1 MDANK
6 DGTLDQAD
14 RAARRAAL
22 FDRIDT
28 DRDGAISRAE
38 FEAMNAGRES
48 RKPRAGAKR
57 GGAQLMAM
65 RRSAEPVS
73 QQAFV
78 DRALAI
84 FDRVDAD
91 RNGTVTQAERRAARE
106 AMRQR
111 WQDRRPARQQG

>member
-1 MDANK
+1 
-6 DGTLDQAD
+6 
-14 RAARRAAL
+14 
-22 FDRIDT
+22 
-28 DRDGAISRAE
+28 
-38 FEAMNAGRES
+38 MNTGRES